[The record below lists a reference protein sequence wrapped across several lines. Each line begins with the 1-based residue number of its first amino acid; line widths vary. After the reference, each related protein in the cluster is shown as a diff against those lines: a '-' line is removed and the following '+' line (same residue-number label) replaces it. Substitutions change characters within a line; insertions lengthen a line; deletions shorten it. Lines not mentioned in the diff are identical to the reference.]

1 MRALIVDD
9 EPIARRILREQL
21 ESVPEVSVVGEAES
35 GAEALACLAET
46 APDVLFLDLH
56 MPDLDGLG
64 VARALRRERLPLIVF
79 VTAYDKHA
87 LEAFDWGA
95 VDYLLKPV
103 RQERLLASVEKARA
117 QLAGMKP
124 AAALVGAS
132 GAAGG
137 ASGAAGA
144 GFGASGAVG
153 VGAGGAVGAGMG
165 TAPRRIVGRVGA
177 DQYLLDP
184 ADVIA
189 FVAEGEVVRI
199 VTGQQKYLASQTL
212 KTIEEKLPT
221 PPFRRIHRGTI
232 INTDHIR
239 KISPLSSKRWLLRL
253 SNGMEA
259 VVSKRLTTVIR
270 HETRW

>member
-1 MRALIVDD
+1 MRVLIVDD
-9 EPIARRILREQL
+9 EPIARQILREQL
-21 ESVPEVSVVGEAES
+21 ETLPQVEIAGEAES
-35 GAEALACLAET
+35 GAEALASLAEI

-64 VARALRRERLPLIVF
+64 VARALRRDRLPLIIF

-87 LEAFDWGA
+87 LEAFERGA

-103 RQERLLASVEKARA
+103 RHERLTAAVDKARV
-117 QLAGMKP
+117 QLAGFRSTPVAPSP
-124 AAALVGAS
+124 ARDSVLRE
-132 GAAGG
+132 AGV
-137 ASGAAGA
+137 S
-144 GFGASGAVG
+144 
-153 VGAGGAVGAGMG
+153 
-165 TAPRRIVGRVGA
+165 PRRIVGRVGN

-189 FVAEGEVVRI
+189 FVAEGETVHI
-199 VTGQQKYLASQTL
+199 ITGQQKYVANQTL
-212 KTIEEKLPT
+212 KGIAEKLPA

-239 KISPLSSKRWLLRL
+239 KISPLSSKRWLLRM

-259 VVSKRLTTVIR
+259 VVSKRLTSVIR
-270 HETRW
+270 HETHW